1 MIARA
6 GARAPPYY
14 IANLGFELT
23 PRDGTSTLARTDT
36 TVIGTTTESHLLPLM
51 SPSRTKQRNY
61 RRASMKSISRCSSHI
76 WTYRSG

>member
-6 GARAPPYY
+6 GARAPLYY
-14 IANLGFELT
+14 IANLGFE
-23 PRDGTSTLARTDT
+23 LARTDT